1 MANMEQSDVITT
13 AGSQIFPQN
22 LRTEFLLLCHK
33 KHLAESQ
40 HNMVKDLPDR
50 TCVGVKGMFKHFLF
64 LIKCNQE
71 PLPEWF

>member
-1 MANMEQSDVITT
+1 MSASPDFIRRGGGWMANMEQSDVMTT

-40 HNMVKDLPDR
+40 HNMVKDLPAR
-50 TCVGVKGMFKHFLF
+50 T
-64 LIKCNQE
+64 
-71 PLPEWF
+71 